1 MASASVHQI
10 RPGARVSHKGNTT
23 IIRERAPSSG
33 KKKGHRGV
41 RRQSSEKVL
50 MGMAMGGFI
59 LGYIDKTQTNIPTIP
74 ILGRAGTIAV
84 AAHFFAKGKP
94 GIATDVRNAAA
105 AVAAYEYGNK
115 GSISGAEGSI

>member
-1 MASASVHQI
+1 MASASVHTLHPKGSKPI
-10 RPGARVSHKGNTT
+10 NVRVS
-23 IIRERAPSSG
+23 APRP
-33 KKKGHRGV
+33 KKAKRVGG

-50 MGMAMGGFI
+50 TGMVIGGFI

-74 ILGRAGTIAV
+74 VLGKAGTIAV

-94 GIATDVRNAAA
+94 GMATDVRNAAA

-115 GSISGAEGSI
+115 GSISGAEGPI

>member
-1 MASASVHQI
+1 MASATVHRI
-10 RPGARVSHKGNTT
+10 HPKGSPKPINVRVSAPRATKKHKG
-23 IIRERAPSSG
+23 
-33 KKKGHRGV
+33 GV

-84 AAHFFAKGKP
+84 AAHFFAKGRP

-115 GSISGAEGSI
+115 GSISGAEGAV